1 VKQLDTN
8 ETPLGVGK
16 RAVSTF
22 RYGFPA
28 KRPTPKGVFYFAHM
42 GELTFTNVEESAR
55 KSLGITRDEYA
66 LCNYVQTWA
75 VLPGNRTPGF
85 CNRTRQQM
93 AAFIGIT
100 ERGILKMLGRMEN
113 EGLIERGGGF
123 IFRITEKWFSAVVVA
138 KTEREQSSPSNV
150 NKVHPKREQSSPSNV
165 NKVHPHIQNKE
176 TEVNRIQRQN
186 AKNEFS
192 PDTADDAPEYEVQIF
207 EPMRV
212 ETVRLDAQ
220 KPKTSNG
227 ARRDVLQPGGNA
239 ADQLAPNWNTPEKAR
254 AMSASMADEFA
265 EMLEKEYG
273 VKVVTVQSGEPI
285 PDTLGKPKKP
295 TKMEFRPSVAAF
307 ARFDLESELDALTTD
322 YTVAENFSLSRKIP
336 AEKFAEYAAAFKFEA
351 RTRNDYNRRADLRGH
366 FFNWAAKRHAAESQA
381 QKPKP
386 NSAPNPISRP
396 SAEIIPA
403 NKFAPGFKIL
413 KAHD

>member
-1 VKQLDTN
+1 M
-8 ETPLGVGK
+8 
-16 RAVSTF
+16 
-22 RYGFPA
+22 
-28 KRPTPKGVFYFAHM
+28 RPTPKGVFYFAHM

-192 PDTADDAPEYEVQIF
+192 PDPADGSPEYRIEVF
-207 EPMRV
+207 EPMKV
-212 ETVRLDAQ
+212 ETVRLGAEKQ
-220 KPKTSNG
+220 KTSNG

-239 ADQLAPNWNTPEKAR
+239 ADLLAPNWNTPEKAR
-254 AMSASMADEFA
+254 AMSANLGDDFA

-273 VKVVTVQSGEPI
+273 VKVVTVPSSEPI
-285 PDTLGKPKKP
+285 PETLGKARKTRRMDEPQPFPETVEAFSHFSNPDKIAALWKRWLCYKKDQHRERYK
-295 TKMEFRPSVAAF
+295 TADSEITQLRQLWKRAGGDADKAEQIIEQSIGNLWKGL
-307 ARFDLESELDALTTD
+307 FDLKIENANGAKSTSSNRESVRRQLVEIYADKRRA
-322 YTVAENFSLSRKIP
+322 AENQR
-336 AEKFAEYAAAFKFEA
+336 
-351 RTRNDYNRRADLRGH
+351 
-366 FFNWAAKRHAAESQA
+366 
-381 QKPKP
+381 
-386 NSAPNPISRP
+386 
-396 SAEIIPA
+396 
-403 NKFAPGFKIL
+403 
-413 KAHD
+413 